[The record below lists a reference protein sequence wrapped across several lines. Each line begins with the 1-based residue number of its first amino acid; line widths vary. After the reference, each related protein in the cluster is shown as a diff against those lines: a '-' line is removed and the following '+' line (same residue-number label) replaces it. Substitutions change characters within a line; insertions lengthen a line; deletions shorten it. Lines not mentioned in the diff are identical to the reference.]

1 MRMYDI
7 IDKKREKGELTK
19 EEIRFFLSGFAK
31 GEIPD
36 YQASA
41 LLMAI
46 CCNGMTDREI
56 LDLTQAMAASGDTL
70 DLSSLENTVD
80 KHSTGRRQGNSH
92 RCADSGG
99 TRRHGCKNVRQR
111 ARTHGRHG
119 R

>member
-19 EEIRFFLSGFAK
+19 EEIRFFLSGFAT

-46 CCNGMTDREI
+46 CCNGMTDGEI
-56 LDLTQAMAASGDTL
+56 LDLTQAMATSGDTL

-80 KHSTGRRQGNSH
+80 KHRLFDRRRNERGHRSLCKARRQERKDQS
-92 RCADSGG
+92 
-99 TRRHGCKNVRQR
+99 RRRN
-111 ARTHGRHG
+111 
-119 R
+119 

>member
-19 EEIRFFLSGFAK
+19 EEIRFFLSGFAT

-46 CCNGMTDREI
+46 C
-56 LDLTQAMAASGDTL
+56 
-70 DLSSLENTVD
+70 
-80 KHSTGRRQGNSH
+80 
-92 RCADSGG
+92 
-99 TRRHGCKNVRQR
+99 
-111 ARTHGRHG
+111 
-119 R
+119 